1 MKKITLLYC
10 VGLIGVL
17 ASCESETET
26 ENVTP
31 VANQAILETFG
42 TKINPNALPNY
53 ANQAVPNY
61 IRKDN
66 TGNNPITDEKAIL
79 GRVLFYDK
87 NLSIDNTI
95 SCASCHKQALAFSDT
110 TLASLG
116 VQGGVATRHSMR
128 LINSRFATEAKFFW
142 DERAATLEAQVTS
155 PIQDHAE
162 MGFSGQNGRPN
173 LAALLTKLGGIAY
186 YQELFTLA
194 FGSSAVTEPRMQQ
207 ALAAFIRS
215 IQSFDSKF
223 DVGRATAANDAAP
236 FQNFT
241 AQENLGKQ
249 LFLTPPVFNPNSVR
263 ISGGAG
269 CQGCHAAPE
278 FDIDPNTRNNG
289 VVRRIAAG
297 GALDLTN
304 TRSPSLRDV
313 VNSTGGSNGP
323 FMHNGVFAT
332 LQNVMGHYNTIP
344 IVQGN
349 NSLDARLMPGGIGQ
363 NLNLTPAE
371 TAALVAFV
379 RTLSG
384 RDVYTNEKWSDPFTR

>member
-10 VGLIGVL
+10 VGLLGVL
-17 ASCESETET
+17 ASCEPETQTET
-26 ENVTP
+26 EAP
-31 VANQAILETFG
+31 LANQAILETFG
-42 TKINPNALPNY
+42 NKINPSALPNY

-66 TGNNPITDEKAIL
+66 TGTNPITDEKAIL

-95 SCASCHKQALAFSDT
+95 SCASCHQQEFAFSDPS
-110 TLASLG
+110 LSSLG
-116 VQGGVATRHSMR
+116 VEGGVTTRHSMR
-128 LINSRFATEAKFFW
+128 LINSRFAQEPKFFW

-173 LAALLTKLGGIAY
+173 LATLLTKLGGIAY

-194 FGSSAVTEPRMQQ
+194 FGTSAVTEPRMQQ

-249 LFLTPPVFNPNSVR
+249 LFLSPPVFDETSTR
-263 ISGGAG
+263 IAGGAG
-269 CQGCHAAPE
+269 CQGCHRAPE
-278 FDIDPNTRNNG
+278 FDIDPNSRNNG
-289 VVRRIAAG
+289 IIRPLVPGTGQELFI
-297 GALDLTN
+297 
-304 TRSPSLRDV
+304 TRAPTLRDV
-313 VNSTGGSNGP
+313 VNGSGQTNGP
-323 FMHNGVFAT
+323 FMHSGNLAA
-332 LQNVMGHYNTIP
+332 LQNALGHYNTIP
-344 IVQGN
+344 
-349 NSLDARLMPGGIGQ
+349 AMPGNTNLDPRLAPRGIGQ
-363 NLNLTPAE
+363 KLNLTGAE
-371 TAALVAFV
+371 MSALVAFLQ
-379 RTLSG
+379 TLSG